1 MSPIVGLTS
10 QPQIPVLSI
19 VYADKSLILQ
29 NMLANGAV
37 TLVTR
42 SVMADQIP
50 IDAGAPERRLDSSPS
65 SQPAIVPAPARSGQL
80 LGVVSRPV
88 GYRMI
93 DSLEIENFRGF
104 EKLRLKNF
112 KRINILVGD
121 NGSGKTS
128 FLEAV
133 FLGAGRGPQ
142 QGYQFRPLRGLEMT
156 LGAAHTELYRALWE
170 DMFYRYDHDRQI
182 KINLRGSDGDSRSLT
197 LYYNREQQ
205 ITLPLTPK
213 EPGATGAS
221 GAPSSAEYVPVT
233 FHWRAPGRPDVII
246 TPISTP
252 AGIQMPPAPLSN
264 INVVY
269 VTTHAQTSAKQ
280 LADFYSVLSKQNKE
294 AEFVSALKEQFP
306 QITSVSIET
315 DAGTNT
321 LFVSLPWLDRKVPMA
336 LVSHG
341 ANAITSLLLSIAQ
354 TPKGIACVDEIESGL
369 YHARLHK
376 MWEQVATFA
385 EKYETQ
391 IFASTHSQECLQ
403 AAADALDPDKFTLI
417 QTSRANGMLKAI
429 LVDGADV
436 TTGIKHG
443 LEVRGLH

>member
-1 MSPIVGLTS
+1 MN
-10 QPQIPVLSI
+10 
-19 VYADKSLILQ
+19 AD
-29 NMLANGAV
+29 
-37 TLVTR
+37 T
-42 SVMADQIP
+42 
-50 IDAGAPERRLDSSPS
+50 PERRPDSRPS
-65 SQPAIVPAPARSGQL
+65 LQKVIVAALAPSGQP
-80 LGVVSRPV
+80 LGVVPRPAE
-88 GYRMI
+88 YRMI

-104 EKLRLKNF
+104 ERLQLKNF
-112 KRINILVGD
+112 KRVNILVGD

-133 FLGAGRGPQ
+133 FLGAGRGPEQ
-142 QGYQFRPLRGLEMT
+142 AYQFRPLRGIEMT
-156 LGAAHTELYRALWE
+156 LGAAHTELYRALWA
-170 DMFYRYDHDRQI
+170 DMFYRYDNDRQI
-182 KINLRGSDGDSRSLT
+182 KINLHGSDGDSRSLT

-205 ITLPLTPK
+205 ITLPLAPR
-213 EPGATGAS
+213 EPGAMGATGARS
-221 GAPSSAEYVPVT
+221 PAEYVPVT
-233 FHWRAPGRPDVII
+233 FHWRAPGRADVII

-252 AGIQMPPAPLSN
+252 AGIQMPAAPPSN
-264 INVVY
+264 VKAIY

-294 AEFVSALKEQFP
+294 GEFVSALKEQFP

-321 LFVSLPWLDRKVPMA
+321 LFVSLPWLERKVPMA

-354 TPKGIACVDEIESGL
+354 TPNGVACIDEIESGL

-403 AAADALDPDKFTLI
+403 AAADALDPNKFTLV
-417 QTSRANGMLKAI
+417 QTSRANGMLKAT